1 MREAHRAS
9 ADDGLD
15 DDPFR
20 GSLLPRYLVL
30 LLVAGLVLVPIAATV
45 LGGFKDLG
53 ELRTNPF
60 GLPHTWHLGELLGHP
75 VARPLLADDLQSRRS
90 SPPSPPRWCWWPPAG
105 GVRVRAPAL
114 RGADRYLLNYFLIG
128 LLFPAATAIL
138 PLFIKERDLG
148 LLDTYAGVVLPAA
161 AFSLGAAIL
170 LFRNFFKQLP
180 GELLDSALIDG
191 ATYLQFFA
199 RVVLPLSRPILAT
212 VGVISFVQAW
222 EQLPAAA
229 DPAQQRR
236 QVPLAAGHH
245 GLPGRVLERL
255 AARAGVRVADHRA
268 GGHRVPAGAAVH
280 RGGADG
286 GGREGMIASAVAAQ
300 ACAGD
305 LLRNGHGRA
314 TRCGLLSCGVARVSP
329 WPWA

>member
-1 MREAHRAS
+1 MRKALFAP
-9 ADDGLD
+9 APAADGLD
-15 DDPFR
+15 EDPFR

-60 GLPHTWHLGELLGHP
+60 GLPRKWHFENYWGILAHGRYRQMIFNSLVIASFTTALVL
-75 VARPLLADDLQSRRS
+75 VAAGLAAFVFAHLRF
-90 SPPSPPRWCWWPPAG
+90 AG
-105 GVRVRAPAL
+105 
-114 RGADRYLLNYFLIG
+114 DRYLLNYFLIG

-138 PLFIKERDLG
+138 PLFIKVRDLG

-222 EQLPAAA
+222 NNYLLPLILLNSDAKYPWPLGIMVYQGEFSSDWQLVLAFVSLTIAPAIIVFLL
-229 DPAQQRR
+229 AQRFI
-236 QVPLAAGHH
+236 VAG
-245 GLPGRVLERL
+245 LT
-255 AARAGVRVADHRA
+255 
-268 GGHRVPAGAAVH
+268 AGAVK
-280 RGGADG
+280 G
-286 GGREGMIASAVAAQ
+286 
-300 ACAGD
+300 
-305 LLRNGHGRA
+305 
-314 TRCGLLSCGVARVSP
+314 
-329 WPWA
+329 

>member
-1 MREAHRAS
+1 MPEPLFAPTP

-60 GLPHTWHLGELLGHP
+60 GLPSTWHVENYWGILSGGRYWQMIFNSAVIASFTTALVL
-75 VARPLLADDLQSRRS
+75 VAAGLAAFVFAHLRF
-90 SPPSPPRWCWWPPAG
+90 AG
-105 GVRVRAPAL
+105 
-114 RGADRYLLNYFLIG
+114 DRNLLNYFLIG

-138 PLFIKERDLG
+138 PLFIKVRDLG

-222 EQLPAAA
+222 NNYLLPLILLNSDAKYPWPLGIMVYQGEFSSDWQLVLAFVSLTIAPAIVVFLL
-229 DPAQQRR
+229 AQRFI
-236 QVPLAAGHH
+236 VAG
-245 GLPGRVLERL
+245 LT
-255 AARAGVRVADHRA
+255 
-268 GGHRVPAGAAVH
+268 AGAVK
-280 RGGADG
+280 G
-286 GGREGMIASAVAAQ
+286 
-300 ACAGD
+300 
-305 LLRNGHGRA
+305 
-314 TRCGLLSCGVARVSP
+314 
-329 WPWA
+329 

>member
-1 MREAHRAS
+1 MREPHRAT
-9 ADDGLD
+9 AVDDLD

-60 GLPHTWHLGELLGHP
+60 GLPRTWHFENYWGILSSGRYWQMIFNSAVIASFTTALVL
-75 VARPLLADDLQSRRS
+75 VAAGLAAFVFAHLRF
-90 SPPSPPRWCWWPPAG
+90 AG
-105 GVRVRAPAL
+105 
-114 RGADRYLLNYFLIG
+114 DRYLLNYFLIG

-138 PLFIKERDLG
+138 PLFIKVRDLG

-222 EQLPAAA
+222 NNYLLPLILLNSDAKYPWPLGIMVYQGEFSSDWQLVLAFVSLTIAPAVVVFLL
-229 DPAQQRR
+229 AQRFI
-236 QVPLAAGHH
+236 VAG
-245 GLPGRVLERL
+245 LT
-255 AARAGVRVADHRA
+255 
-268 GGHRVPAGAAVH
+268 AGAVK
-280 RGGADG
+280 G
-286 GGREGMIASAVAAQ
+286 
-300 ACAGD
+300 
-305 LLRNGHGRA
+305 
-314 TRCGLLSCGVARVSP
+314 
-329 WPWA
+329 

>member
-1 MREAHRAS
+1 MAEAHRAS

-15 DDPFR
+15 EDPFR

-60 GLPHTWHLGELLGHP
+60 GLPHTWLFENYWGILSRGRYWQMIFNSAVIASFTTALVLVAAGLAAFVFAHL
-75 VARPLLADDLQSRRS
+75 RF
-90 SPPSPPRWCWWPPAG
+90 AG
-105 GVRVRAPAL
+105 
-114 RGADRYLLNYFLIG
+114 DRYLLNYFLIG

-138 PLFIKERDLG
+138 PLFIKVRDLG

-170 LFRNFFKQLP
+170 LFRNFFRQLP

-222 EQLPAAA
+222 NNYLLPLILLNSDAKYPWPLGIMVYQGEFSSDWQLVLAFVSLTIAPAVVVFLL
-229 DPAQQRR
+229 AQRFI
-236 QVPLAAGHH
+236 VAG
-245 GLPGRVLERL
+245 LT
-255 AARAGVRVADHRA
+255 
-268 GGHRVPAGAAVH
+268 AGAVK
-280 RGGADG
+280 G
-286 GGREGMIASAVAAQ
+286 
-300 ACAGD
+300 
-305 LLRNGHGRA
+305 
-314 TRCGLLSCGVARVSP
+314 
-329 WPWA
+329 

>member
-1 MREAHRAS
+1 MPEAQRSS
-9 ADDGLD
+9 ATDGLD

-20 GSLLPRYLVL
+20 GPLLPRYLVL

-60 GLPHTWHLGELLGHP
+60 GLPRAWRLENYWGILSHGRYWQMIFNSAVIATFTTALVLVAAGLAAFVFAHL
-75 VARPLLADDLQSRRS
+75 RF
-90 SPPSPPRWCWWPPAG
+90 AG
-105 GVRVRAPAL
+105 
-114 RGADRYLLNYFLIG
+114 DRYLLNYFLIG

-138 PLFIKERDLG
+138 PLFIKVRDLG

-170 LFRNFFKQLP
+170 LFRNFFRQLP

-222 EQLPAAA
+222 NNYLLPLILLNSDAKYPWPLGIMVYQGEFSSDWQLVLAFVSLTIAPAIIVFLL
-229 DPAQQRR
+229 AQRFI
-236 QVPLAAGHH
+236 VAG
-245 GLPGRVLERL
+245 LT
-255 AARAGVRVADHRA
+255 
-268 GGHRVPAGAAVH
+268 AGAVK
-280 RGGADG
+280 G
-286 GGREGMIASAVAAQ
+286 
-300 ACAGD
+300 
-305 LLRNGHGRA
+305 
-314 TRCGLLSCGVARVSP
+314 
-329 WPWA
+329 

>member
-1 MREAHRAS
+1 MPDTAIARQPAA
-9 ADDGLD
+9 DGLD

-60 GLPHTWHLGELLGHP
+60 GLPSTWRFENYWGILSSGRYWQMIFNSAVIASFTTALVLVAAGLAAFVFAHL
-75 VARPLLADDLQSRRS
+75 RF
-90 SPPSPPRWCWWPPAG
+90 AG
-105 GVRVRAPAL
+105 
-114 RGADRYLLNYFLIG
+114 DRYLLNYFLIG

-138 PLFIKERDLG
+138 PLFIKVRDLG

-222 EQLPAAA
+222 NNYLLPLILLNSDAKYPWPLGIMVYQGEFSSDWQLVLAFVSLTIAPAVVVFLL
-229 DPAQQRR
+229 AQRFI
-236 QVPLAAGHH
+236 VAG
-245 GLPGRVLERL
+245 LT
-255 AARAGVRVADHRA
+255 
-268 GGHRVPAGAAVH
+268 AGAVK
-280 RGGADG
+280 G
-286 GGREGMIASAVAAQ
+286 
-300 ACAGD
+300 
-305 LLRNGHGRA
+305 
-314 TRCGLLSCGVARVSP
+314 
-329 WPWA
+329 

>member
-1 MREAHRAS
+1 MHEAHREA
-9 ADDGLD
+9 AVDDLD

-20 GSLLPRYLVL
+20 GPLLPRYLVL
-30 LLVAGLVLVPIAATV
+30 LLAAGLVLVPIAATV

-60 GLPHTWHLGELLGHP
+60 GLPRTWHFENYWGILSGGRYWQMIFNSLIIATSTTALVL
-75 VARPLLADDLQSRRS
+75 VAAGLAAFVFAHLRF
-90 SPPSPPRWCWWPPAG
+90 AG
-105 GVRVRAPAL
+105 
-114 RGADRYLLNYFLIG
+114 DRYLLNYFLIG

-138 PLFIKERDLG
+138 PLFIKVRDLG

-170 LFRNFFKQLP
+170 LFRNFFRQLP

-222 EQLPAAA
+222 NNYLLPLILLNSDAKYPWPLGIMVYQGEFSSDWQLVLAFVSLTIAPAVVVFLL
-229 DPAQQRR
+229 AQRFI
-236 QVPLAAGHH
+236 VAG
-245 GLPGRVLERL
+245 LT
-255 AARAGVRVADHRA
+255 
-268 GGHRVPAGAAVH
+268 AGAVK
-280 RGGADG
+280 G
-286 GGREGMIASAVAAQ
+286 
-300 ACAGD
+300 
-305 LLRNGHGRA
+305 
-314 TRCGLLSCGVARVSP
+314 
-329 WPWA
+329 

>member
-1 MREAHRAS
+1 MREPCAPS
-9 ADDGLD
+9 GDGLD

-60 GLPHTWHLGELLGHP
+60 GLPRAWHLENYWGILSSGRYWQMIFNSAVIATFTTALVV
-75 VARPLLADDLQSRRS
+75 VAAGLAAFVFAHLRF
-90 SPPSPPRWCWWPPAG
+90 AG
-105 GVRVRAPAL
+105 
-114 RGADRYLLNYFLIG
+114 DRYLLNYFLIG

-138 PLFIKERDLG
+138 PLFIKVRDLG

-222 EQLPAAA
+222 NNYLLPLILLNSDAKYPWPLGIMVYQGEFSSDWQLVLAFVSLTIAPAIIVFLL
-229 DPAQQRR
+229 AQRFI
-236 QVPLAAGHH
+236 VAG
-245 GLPGRVLERL
+245 LT
-255 AARAGVRVADHRA
+255 
-268 GGHRVPAGAAVH
+268 AGAVK
-280 RGGADG
+280 G
-286 GGREGMIASAVAAQ
+286 
-300 ACAGD
+300 
-305 LLRNGHGRA
+305 
-314 TRCGLLSCGVARVSP
+314 
-329 WPWA
+329 

>member
-1 MREAHRAS
+1 MRDAAGRAL
-9 ADDGLD
+9 ADGTD

-20 GSLLPRYLVL
+20 GSLLGRYLVL

-60 GLPHTWHLGELLGHP
+60 GLPTQWHVENYWGILSHGRYWQMIFNSAVIASFTTALVL
-75 VARPLLADDLQSRRS
+75 VAAGLAAFVFAHLRF
-90 SPPSPPRWCWWPPAG
+90 AG
-105 GVRVRAPAL
+105 
-114 RGADRYLLNYFLIG
+114 DRYLLNYFLIG

-138 PLFIKERDLG
+138 PLFIKVRDLG

-170 LFRNFFKQLP
+170 LFRNFFQQLP

-212 VGVISFVQAW
+212 VGVITFVQAW
-222 EQLPAAA
+222 NNYLLPLILLNSDAKYPWPLGIMVYQGEFSSDWQLVLAFVTLTIAPAIVVFLM
-229 DPAQQRR
+229 AQRFI
-236 QVPLAAGHH
+236 VAG
-245 GLPGRVLERL
+245 LT
-255 AARAGVRVADHRA
+255 
-268 GGHRVPAGAAVH
+268 AGAVK
-280 RGGADG
+280 G
-286 GGREGMIASAVAAQ
+286 
-300 ACAGD
+300 
-305 LLRNGHGRA
+305 
-314 TRCGLLSCGVARVSP
+314 
-329 WPWA
+329 